1 MTQPSEDINMEIAI
15 ELYDKVKEICME
27 TNKQQTPKPHKEVKK
42 EPRKLEHKDFYQIIE
57 KILMTGSNRLSEDML
72 EGLIAMLKV
81 LGSKGDQT
89 TNQEITTTKFYRL
102 VMFNCTFYLS
112 RHEGEKKHVF
122 VNFVKA
128 FVEYIKRI
136 LVRFKDN
143 ATNQNMDVLY
153 NLWLNVLV
161 ALANP
166 QNYAHQFKQ
175 VLKLN
180 KYGFD
185 LAEVKYLN
193 DNLDKYL
200 NEVDSD
206 EEVSWSVHVLLC

>member
-27 TNKQQTPKPHKEVKK
+27 TNKEQTPKPQKEVKK
-42 EPRKLEHKDFYQIIE
+42 EPRKNDYKDFYQTIE

-72 EGLIAMLKV
+72 EGLIAMIKA
-81 LGSKGDQT
+81 LGANGDQT
-89 TNQEITTTKFYRL
+89 TNQEITTAKFYRL
-102 VMFNCTFYLS
+102 IMFNSTFYLS
-112 RHEGEKKHVF
+112 RHEGDKKYVF

-153 NLWLNVLV
+153 NL
-161 ALANP
+161 
-166 QNYAHQFKQ
+166 
-175 VLKLN
+175 
-180 KYGFD
+180 
-185 LAEVKYLN
+185 
-193 DNLDKYL
+193 
-200 NEVDSD
+200 
-206 EEVSWSVHVLLC
+206 